1 MSFRSRAW
9 TAAAIL
15 AMVTGCGGDAAEEP
29 ADEGAE
35 VSGSMDSLAVGET
48 PDVPRE
54 TAGGTASG
62 QTVFTTNCAT
72 CHGEQGR
79 GNGPAAVGLEPPP
92 ADLSDATWTTGDGSL
107 AAIRNVI
114 ENGSPG
120 TAMIAWKGTLT
131 DEQIGAV
138 AGYVH
143 SMGGGR

>member
-15 AMVTGCGGDAAEEP
+15 ALVAGCGGDAAEEP
-29 ADEGAE
+29 VDEGAE
-35 VSGSMDSLAVGET
+35 VQGSVDSPDAGET
-48 PDVPRE
+48 SDVPGE

-62 QTVFTTNCAT
+62 RTVFTTNCAT
-72 CHGEQGR
+72 CHGDDGR

-138 AGYVH
+138 AEHVH
-143 SMGGGR
+143 SLGGGR